1 VFSGWIWPEMKKVA
15 EDDLAGNGAVP
26 VVSPE
31 VVAWLFGVL
40 SLFCQNKLGDV
51 SPFGWMLQKRSFAYG
66 PHSRVSLIE
75 FFFFSDKVYILSKL
89 LKHCQYFSQ

>member
-1 VFSGWIWPEMKKVA
+1 MIWPEMVPS
-15 EDDLAGNGAVP
+15 P

-75 FFFFSDKVYILSKL
+75 FFFFSIKST
-89 LKHCQYFSQ
+89 YFLNF